1 MSTLTDQATSF
12 DPGPRAAELQARLAA
27 FMAAHVTPNEHRY
40 NEQALANAPRCPTP
54 QIVQELKA
62 KARAE
67 GLWNLFLPDRRPLA
81 ALPPPPEGVEQS
93 GQATFAQAH
102 GAGLSNL
109 DYAPLAEAMGR
120 VMWASEVFNCS
131 APDTGNM
138 EVLAQYGT
146 PAQRQQWLEP
156 LLRGDI
162 QIGRAHV

>member
-1 MSTLTDQATSF
+1 MPTLTDQSTSF
-12 DPGPRAAELQARLAA
+12 DPGPRAAELQARIVA

-67 GLWNLFLPDRRPLA
+67 GLWNLFLP
-81 ALPPPPEGVEQS
+81 
-93 GQATFAQAH
+93 GQH
-102 GAGLSNL
+102 GTGLSNL

-146 PAQRQQWLEP
+146 PAQQQQWLEP
-156 LLRGDI
+156 LLRGE
-162 QIGRAHV
+162 IGRAHV